1 MIFRMPAEW
10 EPHDR
15 TLMCWPCRDYSWGP
29 TLEQGRREFAAV
41 ANAIAM
47 FEPVT
52 MVAKTPEQA
61 AQARGMLAGNVDVV
75 VRPIDGSWLRDNGPM
90 FVTDGQTRR
99 ARHFSFNAWGERHA
113 QRDRDARLGR
123 TLAEDL
129 GDAVDSVDVV
139 LEGWAV
145 SIDGAG
151 TMVAPEGCVMHES
164 RNWFLTRD
172 QVEDRI
178 KDALGLRRIVW
189 LGQGLAEDSL
199 RDPARMYYGTDGHAD
214 LFLAF
219 IGPNRALMLKVPDS
233 DPNAP
238 HLAKSG
244 ATLQA
249 AGIEIVDFPF
259 MSGFMDEGNW
269 IIAPYMNFYFCNG
282 AVIVPVA
289 GEEPDKDQAALAF
302 LGRLFPNHQVVGVT
316 LRAGPRQ
323 GGAVHCMT
331 MQVPSTARTV

>member
-1 MIFRMPAEW
+1 MSFRMPAEW
-10 EPHDR
+10 EPHER
-15 TLMCWPCRDYSWGP
+15 TLMCWPCREYSWGH
-29 TLEQGRREFAAV
+29 TLEQGRREFASV
-41 ANAIAM
+41 ANAIAE

-52 MVAKTPEQA
+52 MVAKTSEQA
-61 AQARGMLAGNVDVV
+61 AQARAMLAGNVDVV

-90 FVTDGQTRR
+90 FVTDGMTRR
-99 ARHFSFNAWGERHA
+99 ARHFRFNAWGERHA

-129 GDAVDSVDVV
+129 GDEVDFIDVV
-139 LEGWAV
+139 LEGGAV
-145 SIDGAG
+145 TVDGAG
-151 TMVAPEGCVMHES
+151 TMIAPEGCVMHES
-164 RNWFLTRD
+164 RNWYLTRD

-178 KDALGLRRIVW
+178 KSALGLNRIVW
-189 LGQGLAEDSL
+189 LGQGLAEDSV

-219 IGPNRALMLKVPDS
+219 IGTNRALMLKSPKD

-238 HLAKSG
+238 HLAKSR
-244 ATLQA
+244 AALTA
-249 AGIEIVDFPF
+249 AGIEIVDFPY

-282 AVIVPVA
+282 GVIVPVA
-289 GEEPDKDQAALAF
+289 GEEPDKDQEALEF
-302 LGRLFPNHQVVGVT
+302 LSRLFADRQVVGVN

-323 GGAVHCMT
+323 GGAIHCMT
-331 MQVPSTARTV
+331 CQVPVRP

>member
-1 MIFRMPAEW
+1 MTFRMPAEW
-10 EPHDR
+10 ERHER
-15 TLMCWPCRDYSWGP
+15 TLMCWPCREYSWGH
-29 TLEQGRREFAAV
+29 TLEQGRREFASV
-41 ANAIAM
+41 ANAIAA

-52 MVAKTPEQA
+52 MVAKSAEQA
-61 AQARGMLAGNVDVV
+61 AQARAMLAGNVDVV

-90 FVTDGQTRR
+90 FVTDGATRR
-99 ARHFSFNAWGERHA
+99 ARHFRFNAWGERHA

-129 GDAVDSVDVV
+129 GDEVDFIDVV
-139 LEGWAV
+139 LEGGAV

-164 RNWFLTRD
+164 RNWYLTRD
-172 QVEDRI
+172 QVEERI
-178 KDALGLRRIVW
+178 KAALGLNRIIW
-189 LGQGLAEDSL
+189 LGQGLAEDTV

-219 IGPNRALMLKVPDS
+219 IGKNRALMLKSPED

-238 HLAKSG
+238 HLAKSR
-244 ATLQA
+244 ATLTA
-249 AGIEIVDFPF
+249 AGIEIVDFPY

-282 AVIVPVA
+282 GVIVPVA
-289 GEEPDKDQAALAF
+289 GEEPDKDQAALGF
-302 LGRLFPNHQVVGVT
+302 LSRLFPDRQVVGAT

-323 GGAVHCMT
+323 GGAIHCMT
-331 MQVPSTARTV
+331 CQVPVRP